1 VTIVAVVRRVSA
13 DDTDL
18 LKDVRLRAL
27 REAPYAFW
35 ETLADVEND
44 PGEEWIEW
52 TASYAAPNTKAAA
65 FVALADENTRQA
77 DGMAGGYLDPADETA
92 VAVWGVWVDPRCR
105 GEGIADD
112 LLQAVEEWASLAGR
126 PRLTLWVTTT
136 SHPAIALYLRRG
148 FRDTRRRREHV
159 SDTTREEMFMEK
171 RL

>member
-1 VTIVAVVRRVSA
+1 MVRRVSA

-18 LKDVRLRAL
+18 LKNVRLRAL
-27 REAPYAFW
+27 REAPDAFW

-44 PGEEWIEW
+44 PVDEWIEW
-52 TASYAAPNTKAAA
+52 AASYAAPNTQAAA
-65 FVALADENTRQA
+65 FVALADENTPQA
-77 DGMAGGYLDPADETA
+77 DGMAGGYLDPADKTA

-112 LLQAVEEWASLAGR
+112 LLQAVEDWASLSGR
-126 PRLTLWVTTT
+126 PRLTLWVTAT

-148 FRDTRRRREHV
+148 FRDSGQRREHV
-159 SDTTREEMFMEK
+159 SDVPREEMFMEK

>member
-1 VTIVAVVRRVSA
+1 MVRRVSA

-44 PGEEWIEW
+44 PVDEWIEW
-52 TASYAAPNTKAAA
+52 TASYAEPNTKAAA
-65 FVALADENTRQA
+65 FVALADENAPRA
-77 DGMAGGYLDPADETA
+77 DGMAGGYLDPADGTA

-105 GEGIADD
+105 SKGIGDG
-112 LLQAVEEWASLAGR
+112 LLEAVEEWASLSGR

-136 SHPAIALYLRRG
+136 SQPAIALYLRRG
-148 FRDTRRRREHV
+148 FRDTGQRREHRSDV
-159 SDTTREEMFMEK
+159 SCEEMFMEK
-171 RL
+171 LL

>member
-1 VTIVAVVRRVSA
+1 MVRRVTA

-44 PGEEWIEW
+44 PLDEWIDW
-52 TASYAAPNTKAAA
+52 TASYAAPATKAAA
-65 FVALADENTRQA
+65 FVALADVNAPQA
-77 DGMAGGYLDPADETA
+77 DGMAGGYLDPVDKTA

-105 GEGIADD
+105 GEGIADA
-112 LLQAVEEWASLAGR
+112 LLHAVEEWASLSGR

-148 FRDTRRRREHV
+148 FRDTGQRREHV
-159 SDTTREEMFMEK
+159 SDLPREEMFMEK
-171 RL
+171 PL